1 MTTAHIVYLLA
12 FGIVVVALLFLDP
25 IKNYIDS

>member
-12 FGIVVVALLFLDP
+12 FGIVVIALLFLDP
-25 IKNYIDS
+25 LKNHIQ